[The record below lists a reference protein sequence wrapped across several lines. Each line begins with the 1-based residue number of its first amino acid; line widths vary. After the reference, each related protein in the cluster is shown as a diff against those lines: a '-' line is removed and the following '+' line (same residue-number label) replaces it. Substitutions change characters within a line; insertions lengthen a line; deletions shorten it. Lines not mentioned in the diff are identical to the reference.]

1 MSIKI
6 TLQQVVVLAPNARS
20 SYREALS
27 TAQETLDRYGIT
39 TTPLRL
45 AHFMAQILHESG
57 GLTIQFE
64 YLNYSPERLSKVWP
78 TRFFPKGPLDPS
90 EYGHDPEKLA
100 NEVYGDR
107 MGNTEPGDGFK
118 YRGRGLLQ
126 LTGKES
132 YKKATE
138 IFRKFN
144 PNCPDFVKEPD
155 QVISENWCVEVAAAE
170 WDMKGCS
177 PLADQDRIKAVTR
190 KINGGEIGLAGR
202 EEWLKRTKKI
212 WS

>member
-1 MSIKI
+1 MPLKI
-6 TLQQVVVLAPNARS
+6 TLQQLAVLAPNARS

-27 TAQETLDRYGIT
+27 TAQVPLDRYGIT
-39 TTPLRL
+39 ATPLRL

-64 YLNYSPERLSKVWP
+64 NLNYSPERLPKVWP
-78 TRFFPKGPLDPS
+78 FRFLPKGPLDPTK
-90 EYGHDPEKLA
+90 YAHDPEKLA
-100 NEVYGDR
+100 NEVYGGR

-132 YKKATE
+132 YQEATE
-138 IFRKFN
+138 ILRSFYS
-144 PNCPDFVKEPD
+144 NCPDLVQEPD
-155 QVISENWCVEVAAAE
+155 QVISPNWCVEVAAAE
-170 WDMKGCS
+170 WEVKGCS
-177 PLADQDRIKAVTR
+177 RLADQDTLKAVTR
-190 KINGGEIGLAGR
+190 KINGGTIGLAER

-212 WS
+212 WA